1 MVKTAIGLSSII
13 LLHTKTIFKIIQG
26 IPVILEIQDG
36 MWICRPSDQHKRQSL
51 RWMEHHAIIN

>member
-1 MVKTAIGLSSII
+1 MFGTSKLKFEKISESYLMVKTAIGLSSII

-36 MWICRPSDQHKRQSL
+36 M
-51 RWMEHHAIIN
+51 